1 MIYNHKPIKNSPR
14 SHFFVIWSE
23 VLHHACARKFFF
35 QCPPKKNFV
44 FKEHGVVDA
53 LGVWQGEEEEE
64 AEEVFPSAV
73 MSKKLLLQQAAKNQ
87 AGQHHQV
94 FTGVV
99 G

>member
-1 MIYNHKPIKNSPR
+1 MPVPGNS
-14 SHFFVIWSE
+14 FFNVHQRRISS
-23 VLHHACARKFFF
+23 
-35 QCPPKKNFV
+35 